1 MRCCR
6 KILGITTTGSAI
18 LHLMKIVFICVT
30 CNRDCHLVAPQVTT
44 DVVSQWSVFP
54 SSHYTEGDRWWILS
68 WVFFIRPKYDNADSG
83 NLLVNPESWTLELS
97 SRNPES
103 STWNPKS
110 TAFQSLSYLG
120 WHYPF
125 AMRIVVCYA
134 AVLCVITQRSFLETK
149 MASLFAFLHVIG
161 HFRVPKTLTFKM
173 RLGAQPFLWKWVS
186 FAWEWKTIS
195 ISKAEHLFSFWN
207 RVPAELGN
215 GLFTNGLRVFT
226 RDRYSCAT
234 KRMRCKMPSFIHLHT
249 WL

>member
-1 MRCCR
+1 MRCRR

-18 LHLMKIVFICVT
+18 LHLMKTVFICVT
-30 CNRDCHLVAPQVTT
+30 CNRDCHSVAPQVTT
-44 DVVSQWSVFP
+44 DVVLQWSVIP

-68 WVFFIRPKYDNADSG
+68 WVFFIRPKYDSADSG

-125 AMRIVVCYA
+125 AVRIVVCYT

-149 MASLFAFLHVIG
+149 MASLFAFLHVI
-161 HFRVPKTLTFKM
+161 FKNPQFQNEARCTTFLVKMSLFFFFYNFTFIDKTHITVVKFKT
-173 RLGAQPFLWKWVS
+173 K
-186 FAWEWKTIS
+186 KKHITILQ
-195 ISKAEHLFSFWN
+195 IGSK
-207 RVPAELGN
+207 
-215 GLFTNGLRVFT
+215 
-226 RDRYSCAT
+226 
-234 KRMRCKMPSFIHLHT
+234 LHKDEKE
-249 WL
+249 